1 MEMKLQQEMLEEEA
15 MFAGIMEKQIQR
27 IVGLLMFLMLLVLM
41 MNREGQFILLHGQ
54 EEQKSSLLMQLK
66 R

>member
-27 IVGLLMFLMLLVLM
+27 IVGLLMFLMLLLM